1 MSVDERN
8 HVEYL
13 TLETRKDRP
22 FCSAARVGNMLYV
35 SGQMGTD
42 DHSKLVPGG
51 LEAET
56 RQAMENMK
64 TVLEQFGSS
73 LNHVVKVTVM
83 LADIGEWAVMNAI
96 YLPYFPNHLPAR
108 SAFGANGL
116 ARGAR
121 VEIECI
127 AVLK

>member
-1 MSVDERN
+1 MSTEQGND
-8 HVEYL
+8 VEYL
-13 TLETRKDRP
+13 TLETRRDRP
-22 FCSAARVGNMLYV
+22 FSSAARVGNMLYV

-42 DHSKLVPGG
+42 DHSNLVPGG
-51 LEAET
+51 VEAET

-73 LNHVVKVTVM
+73 LEHVVKVTVM
-83 LADIGEWAVMNAI
+83 LADIDDWAAMNAI
-96 YLPYFPNHLPAR
+96 YLPYFPKHLPAR
-108 SAFGANGL
+108 SALGANGL

-121 VEIECI
+121 IEIECV